1 MNGQVFSALIEGGG
15 KVMTTTLPHLIAPL
29 HRQLPVESQLSH
41 KFIRWK
47 GSKMLYHWL
56 FTTLPSPN
64 QKFFISLTSLL
75 NRKSISWRRKKII
88 YAVSDL
94 LWYRNVNF
102 FIVWSWAFSPYVSAW
117 LWGSESEMK
126 KPLVV
131 FLHKISWLIGLNSAC
146 TVPPT
151 TNLGGKTFLCHR

>member
-56 FTTLPSPN
+56 FTTLPSPQPKILPFFN
-64 QKFFISLTSLL
+64 KSSQQKIYFLEKKKKSFTQLAIFYGIGMLISSLL
-75 NRKSISWRRKKII
+75 
-88 YAVSDL
+88 VMG
-94 LWYRNVNF
+94 
-102 FIVWSWAFSPYVSAW
+102 FS
-117 LWGSESEMK
+117 LGSSTLAHRTEEMRE

-131 FLHKISWLIGLNSAC
+131 VGILAQNLLTNWPSPF
-146 TVPPT
+146 TVNPSRT
-151 TNLGGKTFLCHR
+151 RNM